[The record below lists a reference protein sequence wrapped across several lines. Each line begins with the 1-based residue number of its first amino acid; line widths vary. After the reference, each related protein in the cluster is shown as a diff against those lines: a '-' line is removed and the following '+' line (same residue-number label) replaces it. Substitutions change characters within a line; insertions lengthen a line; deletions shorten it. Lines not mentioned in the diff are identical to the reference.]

1 VRDRFAR
8 VGRLRC
14 VGGIGGWGGCG
25 GGASCIAFSMTV
37 HVLSPTYQ
45 FFLEF
50 SVRDLPDA
58 VFLNGNQK
66 MRPLINFAFDAR
78 RVSV

>member
-1 VRDRFAR
+1 VSLYRIKYDCVRAPAPHTSR
-8 VGRLRC
+8 
-14 VGGIGGWGGCG
+14 
-25 GGASCIAFSMTV
+25 
-37 HVLSPTYQ
+37 
-45 FFLEF
+45 LEF